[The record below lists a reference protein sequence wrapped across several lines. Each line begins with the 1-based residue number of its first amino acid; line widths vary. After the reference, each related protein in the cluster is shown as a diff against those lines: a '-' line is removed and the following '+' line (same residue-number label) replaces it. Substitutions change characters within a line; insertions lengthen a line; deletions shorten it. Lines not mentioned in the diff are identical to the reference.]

1 MTTRAKRSA
10 KPTQIEALIGSN
22 RELLKGLM
30 KESLQEVLEVEKR
43 WTPSVGQLID
53 AAKWNLL
60 HYISVKEEEQKM
72 TKRKRRNHSASFK
85 AKVAVAAVR
94 GDRTLAEL
102 AEHFDVHPNQ
112 IQDWKK
118 KLVAH
123 AETLFG
129 NGGSSAGAENAERKT
144 QKLHAMIGRLTMEKD
159 FFSNALGRDR

>member
-1 MTTRAKRSA
+1 MAATEWENAHERFC
-10 KPTQIEALIGSN
+10 LG
-22 RELLKGLM
+22 RE
-30 KESLQEVLEVEKR
+30 QR

-118 KLVAH
+118 KLVVN

-144 QKLHAMIGRLTMEKD
+144 QKLHAMIGQLTMEKD
-159 FFSNALGRDR
+159 FLSKALGRDR